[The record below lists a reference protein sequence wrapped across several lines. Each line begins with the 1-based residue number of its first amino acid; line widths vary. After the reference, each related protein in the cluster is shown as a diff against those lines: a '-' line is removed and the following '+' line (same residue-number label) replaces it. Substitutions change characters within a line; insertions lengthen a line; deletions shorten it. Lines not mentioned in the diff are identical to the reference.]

1 MVTITTAGNVLK
13 TVYEKL
19 LGDQLNI
26 EATPLAQ
33 KIAMTERNI
42 VGGAKVVK
50 AAPYG
55 VNGGTG
61 SFSESGSL
69 PIAGG
74 NYHVNFEST
83 LKNIGGVMH
92 ISDKVMK
99 SSLSDKAA
107 FVNLLTSET
116 EGLKKGARLTYAR
129 QFYLDGTGVLTACG
143 VTDAS
148 VTVNVASAQYLI
160 EGMIVDIVTTATGEH
175 VTNGTARRILAV
187 NRGESPSI
195 VLAGTAKVTTAATNS
210 IVEQG
215 SFGNEMTG
223 LKSVFAQTGN
233 IYGLSKADYPWLK
246 PYVNSNAGA
255 LSDKLIIDAIIDRE
269 NMTGCKI
276 DMLMVHPLVYTDY
289 YDYIESTKKNVNTLD
304 LKGGFQ
310 ALSVSGRPMAQ
321 DRFMPSATMYLLDT
335 SEFKVHQLADWEFM
349 DRDGAV
355 LKWDSGY
362 AAYKAV
368 LIKYCEMI
376 CDKPGAQAELSG
388 ITSAT

>member
-61 SFSESGSL
+61 SFSESGAL
-69 PIAGG
+69 PTAGG

-83 LKNIGGVMH
+83 LKNIGGVIH

-116 EGLKKGARLTYAR
+116 EGLKKGAKLTYAR

-143 VTDAS
+143 VTNAS
-148 VTVNVASAQYLI
+148 TTVIVASAQYLM
-160 EGMIVDIVTTATGEH
+160 EGMIVDIVTTATGVAVE
-175 VTNGTARRILAV
+175 NGTARRILAV

-195 VLAGTAKVTTAATNS
+195 VLAG
-210 IVEQG
+210 
-215 SFGNEMTG
+215 
-223 LKSVFAQTGN
+223 
-233 IYGLSKADYPWLK
+233 
-246 PYVNSNAGA
+246 
-255 LSDKLIIDAIIDRE
+255 
-269 NMTGCKI
+269 
-276 DMLMVHPLVYTDY
+276 
-289 YDYIESTKKNVNTLD
+289 
-304 LKGGFQ
+304 
-310 ALSVSGRPMAQ
+310 
-321 DRFMPSATMYLLDT
+321 
-335 SEFKVHQLADWEFM
+335 
-349 DRDGAV
+349 
-355 LKWDSGY
+355 
-362 AAYKAV
+362 
-368 LIKYCEMI
+368 
-376 CDKPGAQAELSG
+376 
-388 ITSAT
+388 